1 MLVNKNKGFR
11 KSVSAE
17 SLDHY
22 SSEQFTAKIV
32 AKSVEVK
39 DKIRKKLT
47 ESFLF
52 NSLGDKEFKIV
63 IDAMEIIESKPG
75 DKVIE

>member
-32 AKSVEVK
+32 PKPADAK
-39 DKIRKKLT
+39 DRIRAKLAS
-47 ESFLF
+47 SFLF

-63 IDAMEIIESKPG
+63 IDAMEIIDAKPG
-75 DKVIE
+75 DEVIK